1 MPIYEYQCESCGNR
15 FEKIER
21 FSDAPLTVHEECGG
35 HVERL
40 ISSPAFHFKGTG
52 WYVTDYAKNGKTPA
66 GQEGSSKE
74 DKSGEKAEKK
84 DAADRK
90 SKSEGGSDSK
100 VETKSEA
107 KSESTKSESSVAS
120 PAPAAPS
127 TTASPTTT
135 NPGKS

>member
-1 MPIYEYQCESCGNR
+1 MPIYEYQCDSCGNR

-52 WYVTDYAKNGKTPA
+52 WYVTDYAKKNGKTPA
-66 GQEGSSKE
+66 AESKD

-90 SKSEGGSDSK
+90 SKSEGGSDTK
-100 VETKSEA
+100 VESKSET
-107 KSESTKSESSVAS
+107 KSESTKSESSTAAAV
-120 PAPAAPS
+120 PAPTTAPS
-127 TTASPTTT
+127 TTPNNS
-135 NPGKS
+135 GKS